1 MISPIIVGIL
11 CLLML
16 YVLSGINKIVSF
28 EKTATLLASR
38 DIFNMLPLWVSK
50 LSLMG
55 AIVLLTLGSAV
66 LSYIVIKKEKGE
78 KMRLLAK
85 YIIVAFILFT
95 ILATYL
101 FHNPVKDSSQKISF
115 MKNTSI
121 IGGFLILLQNYY

>member
-1 MISPIIVGIL
+1 MISPIVVGIL

-66 LSYIVIKKEKGE
+66 LSYIVIKKEKGK